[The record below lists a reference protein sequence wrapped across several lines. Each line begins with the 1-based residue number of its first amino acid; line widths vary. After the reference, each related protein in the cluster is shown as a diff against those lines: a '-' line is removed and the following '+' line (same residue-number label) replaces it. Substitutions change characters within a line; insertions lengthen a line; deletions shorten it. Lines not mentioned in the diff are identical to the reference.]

1 MNVRSHA
8 SLEGMRILPPLVRD
22 VRLLAI
28 LVALLTL
35 SCDQSTKV
43 LAADNLKGAPQAIF
57 SGLNLTYAENRD
69 MAFGLLAS
77 FLGEEARLWI
87 LTLAKGLA
95 LVFGVGFFIVRRN
108 ISTQMER
115 MGVGLVM
122 AGAAGNLIDRIRLG
136 YVIDF
141 LKIPHWPV
149 FNVADVAIVLGM
161 GLLVV
166 SFGVAPE
173 PSVGSVR
180 REAERSS

>member
-1 MNVRSHA
+1 
-8 SLEGMRILPPLVRD
+8 MRILPPFARD

-28 LVALLTL
+28 VVSLATL

-43 LAADNLKGAPQAIF
+43 LAADNLQGAPQAIF
-57 SGLNLTYAENRD
+57 SGLMLTYAENRD
-69 MAFGLLAS
+69 MAFGLLSA

-87 LTLAKGLA
+87 LTAAKALA

-115 MGVGLVM
+115 MGVALVM

-141 LKIPHWPV
+141 LKIPNWPV
-149 FNVADVAIVLGM
+149 FNVADVAIVVGM
-161 GLLVV
+161 GLLLV

-173 PSVGSVR
+173 PSGGGVR
-180 REAERSS
+180 REAGRSS

>member
-1 MNVRSHA
+1 MKGRSYA
-8 SLEGMRILPPLVRD
+8 SPQRMRPLLLLVRD
-22 VRLLAI
+22 VRLLAL
-28 LVALLTL
+28 LVSFLTL

-43 LAADNLKGAPQAIF
+43 LAADNLQGAPQAIF
-57 SGLNLTYAENRD
+57 SGLKLTYAENRD
-69 MAFGLLAS
+69 MAFGLLAA
-77 FLGEEARLWI
+77 FLGEDARLFV
-87 LTLAKGLA
+87 LTAAKGLA
-95 LVFGVGFFIVRRN
+95 LVFGVGFFIARRN

-161 GLLVV
+161 GLLLV

-180 REAERSS
+180 REAGRSS